1 MPGSLFVLG
10 ILISSIVA
18 VILWLR
24 LRSVEEENRGLKLE
38 LTDIREEIQA
48 VRKAFLRRISALEDA
63 AATPN
68 SQPKHETPPAAEPI
82 TETPPTVEET
92 PVAARAP
99 VDLPPPTPSLPQPRG
114 KPKRIDWEQWVG
126 VRGAAVLGA
135 GILGLAA
142 VFFLQYS
149 IESGLLSPAIRVV
162 LGFLTGVVAVVG
174 SEWLRKK
181 NYSRQAD
188 ALAGGGMFVLYAA
201 SWAAHVLYGFI
212 GSSASF
218 VLMGLITLL
227 CGYLSWRRR
236 ALSTA
241 LLGLIGGFAA
251 PLLLSTGQ
259 DRPITLFSYLLVL
272 NTGLYALARARDW
285 PLVSALGMTATV
297 FYQAVWIA
305 THMSAGRSGL
315 GLTILGV
322 FAAFY
327 FLTALTQTHREIG
340 ALERLTRAG
349 SISAPL
355 GLTAYFASSAELSPH
370 LFPLAALLTL
380 LSLASVRL
388 GREPGME
395 ILPFIAAAADVGIM
409 IAWASQAAFDFE
421 RSWEFSLS
429 AIFLAV
435 AFHVPWEWFKRSRR
449 GEEERSFGLP
459 ALCSAGGLV
468 LLLIPLQSYRM
479 PPAFGAWL
487 TALTVL
493 SLLLIRQ
500 DYLRTSI
507 RGAWAAALATG
518 AGFVVAIAHLS
529 PDGQTSRHWLYIL
542 GLIYSAALLL
552 PGSLTVDRQR
562 QAALLRAGTLAPAA
576 LLAGLFLRANDP
588 YVPGLF
594 FLTIALFLGILMAIA
609 AEQLENGG
617 VLSTAVLLAATVQWS
632 WAIKEPHYAP
642 DGGPLLLMFASV
654 LFFTAWPLFFSG
666 LRENRWA
673 LRASALTG
681 PFWFTA
687 MYGFFDRVFGK
698 DYIAVLPLALAAVSG
713 AALRTFRNFPN
724 VSPRLRQHGTVW
736 YAAVALSFIAISI
749 PLQLQKEWE
758 LIGWAL
764 QGAVLIQLWRKLNH
778 PGLKYFALS
787 LLAVVTIRL
796 LLPDAW
802 DFHPRSGR
810 PVLNWLM
817 YTYLVP
823 AAALI
828 AGAVGLRATEVERAR
843 KSESLIYRAGR
854 PVGAGLCGLAAVSVI
869 FVWINLT
876 VLDVFS
882 TGRQQ
887 IDFGFERTAA
897 RDLTLSLAWAVYAL
911 ILLAV
916 GFRTRI
922 RSLRWISL
930 LFFLATIGKVF
941 LYDLGE
947 LEELYRVASL
957 LGLALSLILV
967 SLAYQRFV
975 FGHSD
980 D

>member
-10 ILISSIVA
+10 IFISVVVA
-18 VILWLR
+18 VVLWLR
-24 LRSVEEENRGLKLE
+24 LRSVEAENRGLKLE
-38 LTDIREEIQA
+38 LAGVREEIQA

-63 AATPN
+63 AAP
-68 SQPKHETPPAAEPI
+68 PPEHETPPAAEPVP
-82 TETPPTVEET
+82 ETPP
-92 PVAARAP
+92 AAAEPPDAVRAP
-99 VDLPPPTPSLPQPRG
+99 DALPPPASAAPQPRG
-114 KPKRIDWEQWVG
+114 KLKRIDWEQWVG

-135 GILGLAA
+135 CVLGLAGIL
-142 VFFLQYS
+142 FLQYS
-149 IESGLLSPAIRVV
+149 IERGLLSPEIRVALSSL
-162 LGFLTGVVAVVG
+162 LGAAAVAG

-188 ALAGGGMFVLYAA
+188 AMAGGGIVVLYAA
-201 SWAAHVLYGFI
+201 AWAAHVLYGLI
-212 GSSASF
+212 GDSVSF
-218 VLMGLITLL
+218 VLMALITLL

-241 LLGLIGGFAA
+241 LLGLIGGFLT

-259 DRPITLFSYLLVL
+259 DRPITLFAYLLIL
-272 NTGLYALARARDW
+272 NIGLYAAARARDW
-285 PLVSALGMTATV
+285 PLLSALAMAATV
-297 FYQAVWIA
+297 FYQTVWILGR
-305 THMSAGRSGL
+305 MGAGQSGL

-327 FLTALTQTHREIG
+327 FLTVLRQSRRETG
-340 ALERLTRAG
+340 ALEKFTGVAG
-349 SISAPL
+349 IATPL

-370 LFPLAALLTL
+370 LFPLAALLAL

-395 ILPFIAAAADVGIM
+395 ILPFLAAAADVGIM
-409 IAWASQAAFDFE
+409 IAWTNQATFDSA
-421 RSWEFSLS
+421 RSWEFALA
-429 AIFLAV
+429 AILLAAV
-435 AFHVPWEWFKRSRR
+435 FHGPWEWFRR
-449 GEEERSFGLP
+449 GGGAEERSLGIP
-459 ALCSAGGLV
+459 ALCSAGGLI
-468 LLLIPLQSYRM
+468 LLLIPTQSFSM
-479 PPAFGAWL
+479 PPAFAAWL

-493 SLLLIRQ
+493 GLLAIRQ
-500 DYLRTSI
+500 DYLRGRV
-507 RGAWAAALATG
+507 RGAWAAALAVG
-518 AGFVVAIAHLS
+518 AGFATAIARPPL
-529 PDGQTSRHWLYIL
+529 DGEPSRSWLYIL
-542 GLIYSAALLL
+542 GLVYCAALLL
-552 PGSLTVDRQR
+552 PGSLTADRPR
-562 QAALLRAGTLAPAA
+562 QKALLRAGALAPAA
-576 LLAGLFLRANDP
+576 LLAGFFLRANDP

-617 VLSTAVLLAATVQWS
+617 VLTAAAFLVAAVQWS
-632 WAIKEPHYAP
+632 WAVKQSHDAP
-642 DGGPLLLMFASV
+642 AAGPLLLMFAGV

-673 LRASALTG
+673 LRASALAG
-681 PFWFTA
+681 PFGFGA
-687 MYGFFDRVFGK
+687 AYGFFRGAFGA
-698 DYIAVLPLALAAVSG
+698 DFLAALPLALAAVSA
-713 AALRTFRNFPN
+713 AALRIFRNFPN
-724 VSPRLRQHGTVW
+724 VSPAARQHGTVW
-736 YAAVALSFIAISI
+736 YAAAALSFIAIAI

-764 QGAVLIQLWRKLNH
+764 QGAALIQLWRKLDH

-787 LLAVVTIRL
+787 LLALVTLRL

-802 DFHPRSGR
+802 DFHPHSGR

-817 YTYLVP
+817 YAYLVP

-828 AGAVGLRATEVERAR
+828 AGAVGLRASEVERAR
-843 KSESLIYRAGR
+843 QAESFLYRAGR
-854 PVGAGLCGLAAVSVI
+854 PVGAGLCGLASILVI
-869 FVWINLT
+869 FAWINLT

-882 TGRQQ
+882 TGRQ
-887 IDFGFERTAA
+887 IEFGFERTAA
-897 RDLTLSLAWAVYAL
+897 RDLTLSLAWAIYAL

-930 LFFLATIGKVF
+930 LFLLITIGKVF

-947 LEELYRVASL
+947 LEDLYRVASL

-975 FGHSD
+975 FGHSGD
-980 D
+980 